1 MNHIVL
7 ILIIVYALAI
17 TAVLAILLKKM
28 NKRAD
33 AKFDYNNVIQKKTS
47 AMLFDLNGY
56 LLSDRDSSNNEHVL
70 SCLHTGDHISAFT
83 QAKDI
88 ETYLNTCIRHK
99 RNVTVKIERSVKD
112 GIVKRIDL
120 IFSPFK
126 SNGEI
131 KGIIV
136 ISQEMYAK
144 DREAELLKKAN
155 DLAEQNT
162 AAQEQISQLD
172 AQRSELELAFKKSS
186 KHHIKLQKAMYR
198 IEQQKQ
204 DLENALSIIN
214 EQKSELERVNAE
226 IKKSNQMKEIFL
238 ANTSHEIRTPLNA
251 IIGFTNLLLKM
262 NPDEY
267 QLNYLNNI
275 KNSGNN
281 LLFIINDI
289 LDLSK
294 IEAGKMD
301 LESIGFSV
309 REVVARIVST
319 LGVKRDDKDIN
330 INVDIDSR
338 IPEVVVGDPYR
349 ITQMLTNLVNNSIKF
364 TGFHCLINLVVR
376 LERIV
381 NDDVELVFKV
391 SDNGIGIPKDKR
403 DEIFQSFTQA
413 NKDTTRKYG
422 GTGLGLAITKQL
434 IEMYHGQISVE
445 SEEGNGTTF
454 TFNLILKMADGSTN
468 ADVSS
473 VGAGQTVTTDRRI
486 SILLVEDN
494 EINQQLAAD
503 TIKAWNSN
511 TQIDI
516 ANNGEIA
523 VGKVKN
529 GDYDLI
535 LMDIQMP
542 VMDGNTAAK
551 IIRQLDPPKNQIPI
565 IAMTAHA
572 FREERERCLSNGM
585 NDYVMKPF
593 DSDDLCSKI
602 YKYAVDINHEVK
614 SMYDLADDAGSEE
627 PFNLD
632 ALMKIC
638 GGNIDELERI
648 FGVYAISIPA
658 DLSDLT
664 TACRNKD
671 VDIINMKTHSLKTSF
686 GYLGMTTAVQMV
698 LNLSKLL
705 ADNPDDATLPITHIT
720 DEWERTIP
728 LIKEYIKQLQAGT
741 AS

>member
-1 MNHIVL
+1 MNHIAF

-17 TAVLAILLKKM
+17 TAVFVILLKKM
-28 NKRAD
+28 HKRAD
-33 AKFDYNNVIQKKTS
+33 VKFDYNNVIQKKTS

-83 QAKDI
+83 RAKDI

-162 AAQEQISQLD
+162 AAQEQITQLD

-301 LESIGFSV
+301 LESTGFDV
-309 REVVARIVST
+309 RDMVSKIVST
-319 LGVKRDDKDIN
+319 LSVKRDDKDIN
-330 INVDIDSR
+330 INVDIDAR
-338 IPEVVVGDPYR
+338 VPEVVVGDPYR
-349 ITQMLTNLVNNSIKF
+349 ITQVLTNLVNNSIKF
-364 TGFHCLINLVVR
+364 TGAYCQIDIVVR

-391 SDNGIGIPKDKR
+391 SDNGIGIPKDKCE
-403 DEIFQSFTQA
+403 EIFQSFTQA

-422 GTGLGLAITKQL
+422 GTGLGLSITKQL
-434 IEMYHGQISVE
+434 VEMYHGHISVE
-445 SEEGNGTTF
+445 SEEGKGSTF
-454 TFNLILKMADGSTN
+454 TFNLILKMADSTESAN
-468 ADVSS
+468 
-473 VGAGQTVTTDRRI
+473 VTPSAAEPVATDRRI

-494 EINQQLAAD
+494 EINQQLATD

-516 ANNGEIA
+516 AGNGQIA
-523 VGKVKN
+523 VEKVKSN
-529 GDYDLI
+529 DYDLI

-542 VMDGNTAAK
+542 VMDGNAAAK

-572 FREERERCLSNGM
+572 FKEERERCFSNGM

-602 YKYAVDINHEVK
+602 YKYAVDIRHEVK
-614 SMYDLADDAGSEE
+614 PVADEADAVSDE

-638 GGNIDELERI
+638 GGKTEELSRI
-648 FGVYAISIPA
+648 VGVYAISIPA
-658 DLSDLT
+658 DLSDLA

-671 VDIINMKTHSLKTSF
+671 VDTINMKTHSLKTSF

-705 ADNPDDATLPITHIT
+705 AENPDGTILPITHIM
-720 DEWERTIP
+720 DEWERTAP
-728 LIKEYIKQLQAGT
+728 LIKEYVRQLQA
-741 AS
+741 

>member
-1 MNHIVL
+1 MNHIAF
-7 ILIIVYALAI
+7 ILIIVYALVI
-17 TAVLAILLKKM
+17 TVVHAILLKKM
-28 NKRAD
+28 YKRAD

-47 AMLFDLNGY
+47 AMLFDLNGI
-56 LLSDRDSSNNEHVL
+56 LISDRDSSNNEHVL
-70 SCLHTGDHISAFT
+70 SSLHTGDHISAFKP
-83 QAKDI
+83 AKDI

-131 KGIIV
+131 KGIIA

-162 AAQEQISQLD
+162 AAQEQITQLD

-301 LESIGFSV
+301 LESTGFDV
-309 REVVARIVST
+309 RDMVSKIVST
-319 LGVKRDDKDIN
+319 LSVKRDDKDIN
-330 INVDIDSR
+330 INVDIDAR
-338 IPEVVVGDPYR
+338 VPEVVVGDPYR
-349 ITQMLTNLVNNSIKF
+349 ITQVLTNLVNNSIKF
-364 TGFHCLINLVVR
+364 TGAYCQIDIVVR

-391 SDNGIGIPKDKR
+391 SDNGIGIPKDKQN
-403 DEIFQSFTQA
+403 EIFQSFTQA

-422 GTGLGLAITKQL
+422 GTGLGLSITKQL
-434 IEMYHGQISVE
+434 VEMYHGHISVE
-445 SEEGNGTTF
+445 SEEGKGSTF
-454 TFNLILKMADGSTN
+454 TFNLILKMADSTES
-468 ADVSS
+468 AK
-473 VGAGQTVTTDRRI
+473 VTPSAATPVATDRSI

-494 EINQQLAAD
+494 EINQQLATD

-516 ANNGEIA
+516 AGNGQIA
-523 VGKVKN
+523 VDKVKS

-572 FREERERCLSNGM
+572 FKEERERCFSNGM

-602 YKYAVDINHEVK
+602 YKYAVDMRHEVK
-614 SMYDLADDAGSEE
+614 PVADEVDESVSDE

-638 GGNIDELERI
+638 GGKTEELSRI
-648 FGVYAISIPA
+648 VGVYAISIPS
-658 DLSDLT
+658 DLSDLA

-671 VDIINMKTHSLKTSF
+671 IDTINMKTHSLKTSF
-686 GYLGMTTAVQMV
+686 GYLGMSTAVKMIV
-698 LNLSKLL
+698 NLGKLL
-705 ADNPDDATLPITHIT
+705 ADNPDSGVLPITQIA
-720 DEWERTIP
+720 DEWERTAP
-728 LIKEYIKQLQAGT
+728 LIKEYVKQLQNGP
-741 AS
+741 SL

>member
-1 MNHIVL
+1 MNHIAF

-28 NKRAD
+28 HKRAD

-47 AMLFDLNGY
+47 AMLFDLNGI
-56 LLSDRDSSNNEHVL
+56 LISDRDSSNNEHVL
-70 SCLHTGDHISAFT
+70 SSLHTGDHISALKP
-83 QAKDI
+83 AKDI

-131 KGIIV
+131 KGIIA

-162 AAQEQISQLD
+162 AAQEQITQLD

-301 LESIGFSV
+301 LESTGFDV
-309 REVVARIVST
+309 RDMVSKIVST
-319 LGVKRDDKDIN
+319 LSVKRDDKDIN
-330 INVDIDSR
+330 INVDIDAR
-338 IPEVVVGDPYR
+338 VPEVVVGDPYR
-349 ITQMLTNLVNNSIKF
+349 ITQVLTNLVNNSIKF
-364 TGFHCLINLVVR
+364 TGAYCQIDIVVR

-391 SDNGIGIPKDKR
+391 SDNGIGIPKDKQN
-403 DEIFQSFTQA
+403 EIFQSFTQA

-422 GTGLGLAITKQL
+422 GTGLGLSITKQL
-434 IEMYHGQISVE
+434 VEMYHGHISVE
-445 SEEGNGTTF
+445 SEEGKGSTF
-454 TFNLILKMADGSTN
+454 TFNLILKMADSTES
-468 ADVSS
+468 AK
-473 VGAGQTVTTDRRI
+473 VTPSAATPVATDRSI

-494 EINQQLAAD
+494 EINQQLATD

-516 ANNGEIA
+516 AGNGQIA
-523 VGKVKN
+523 VDKVKS

-572 FREERERCLSNGM
+572 FKEERERCFSNGM

-602 YKYAVDINHEVK
+602 YKYAVDMRHEVK
-614 SMYDLADDAGSEE
+614 PVADEVDESVSDE

-638 GGNIDELERI
+638 GGKTEELSRI
-648 FGVYAISIPA
+648 VGVYAISIP
-658 DLSDLT
+658 SDLFDLA

-671 VDIINMKTHSLKTSF
+671 IDTINMKTHSLKTSF
-686 GYLGMTTAVQMV
+686 GYLGMSTAVKMIV
-698 LNLSKLL
+698 NLGKLL
-705 ADNPDDATLPITHIT
+705 ADNPDTGVLPITQIA
-720 DEWERTIP
+720 DEWERTAP
-728 LIKEYIKQLQAGT
+728 LIKEYVKQLQTGP
-741 AS
+741 SL

>member
-1 MNHIVL
+1 MNHIAF

-28 NKRAD
+28 RKRAD
-33 AKFDYNNVIQKKTS
+33 VKFDYNNVIQKKTS

-83 QAKDI
+83 RAKDI

-162 AAQEQISQLD
+162 AAQEQITQLD

-301 LESIGFSV
+301 LESTGFDV
-309 REVVARIVST
+309 RDMVSKIVST
-319 LGVKRDDKDIN
+319 LSVKRDDKDIN
-330 INVDIDSR
+330 INVDIDAR
-338 IPEVVVGDPYR
+338 VPEVVVGDPYR
-349 ITQMLTNLVNNSIKF
+349 ITQVLTNLVNNSIKF
-364 TGFHCLINLVVR
+364 TGAYCQIDIVVR

-391 SDNGIGIPKDKR
+391 SDNGIGIPKDKCE
-403 DEIFQSFTQA
+403 EIFQSFTQA

-422 GTGLGLAITKQL
+422 GTGLGLSITKQL
-434 IEMYHGQISVE
+434 VEMYHGHISVE
-445 SEEGNGTTF
+445 SEEGKGSTF
-454 TFNLILKMADGSTN
+454 TFNLILKMADSTESAN
-468 ADVSS
+468 
-473 VGAGQTVTTDRRI
+473 VTPSAAEPVATDRRI

-494 EINQQLAAD
+494 EINQQLATD

-516 ANNGEIA
+516 AGNGQIA
-523 VGKVKN
+523 VEKVKN
-529 GDYDLI
+529 NDYGLI

-542 VMDGNTAAK
+542 VMDGNAAAK

-572 FREERERCLSNGM
+572 FKEERERCFSNGM

-602 YKYAVDINHEVK
+602 YKYAVDMRHEVK
-614 SMYDLADDAGSEE
+614 PVADEADAVSDE

-638 GGNIDELERI
+638 GGKTEELSRI
-648 FGVYAISIPA
+648 VGVYAISIPA
-658 DLSDLT
+658 DLSDLA

-671 VDIINMKTHSLKTSF
+671 VDTINMKTHSLKTSF

-705 ADNPDDATLPITHIT
+705 AENPDGTILPITHIM
-720 DEWERTIP
+720 DEWERTAP
-728 LIKEYIKQLQAGT
+728 LIKEYVRQLQA
-741 AS
+741 

>member
-1 MNHIVL
+1 MNHIAF

-28 NKRAD
+28 YKRAD

-47 AMLFDLNGY
+47 AMLFDLNGI
-56 LLSDRDSSNNEHVL
+56 LISDRDSSNNEHVL
-70 SCLHTGDHISAFT
+70 SCLHTGDHISAFKP
-83 QAKDI
+83 AKDI

-131 KGIIV
+131 KGIIA

-144 DREAELLKKAN
+144 DREAELLKKAT

-301 LESIGFSV
+301 LESTGFDV
-309 REVVARIVST
+309 RDMVSKIVST
-319 LGVKRDDKDIN
+319 LSVKRDDKDIN
-330 INVDIDSR
+330 INVDIDAR
-338 IPEVVVGDPYR
+338 VPEVVVGDPYR
-349 ITQMLTNLVNNSIKF
+349 ITQVLTNLVNNSIKF
-364 TGFHCLINLVVR
+364 TGAYCQIDIVVR

-391 SDNGIGIPKDKR
+391 SDNGIGIPKDKQN
-403 DEIFQSFTQA
+403 EIFQSFTQA

-422 GTGLGLAITKQL
+422 GTGLGLSITKQL
-434 IEMYHGQISVE
+434 VEMYHGHISVE
-445 SEEGNGTTF
+445 SEEGKGSTF
-454 TFNLILKMADGSTN
+454 TFNLILKMADSTES
-468 ADVSS
+468 AK
-473 VGAGQTVTTDRRI
+473 VTPSAATPVATDRSI

-494 EINQQLAAD
+494 EINQQLATD

-516 ANNGEIA
+516 AGNGQIA
-523 VGKVKN
+523 VDKVKS

-572 FREERERCLSNGM
+572 FKEERERCFSNGM

-602 YKYAVDINHEVK
+602 YKYAVDMRHEVK
-614 SMYDLADDAGSEE
+614 PVADEADEAVSDE

-638 GGNIDELERI
+638 GGKTEELSRI
-648 FGVYAISIPA
+648 VGVYAISIPS
-658 DLSDLT
+658 DLSDLA

-671 VDIINMKTHSLKTSF
+671 IDTINMKTHSLKTSF
-686 GYLGMTTAVQMV
+686 GYLGMSTAVKMIV
-698 LNLSKLL
+698 NLGKLL
-705 ADNPDDATLPITHIT
+705 ADNPDSGVLPITQIA
-720 DEWERTIP
+720 DEWERTAP
-728 LIKEYIKQLQAGT
+728 LIKEYVKQLQTGP
-741 AS
+741 SL

>member
-1 MNHIVL
+1 MNHIAF

-28 NKRAD
+28 HKRAD

-47 AMLFDLNGY
+47 AMLFDLNGI
-56 LLSDRDSSNNEHVL
+56 LISDRDSSNNEHVL
-70 SCLHTGDHISAFT
+70 SCLHTGDHISAFKP
-83 QAKDI
+83 AKDI

-301 LESIGFSV
+301 LESTGFDV
-309 REVVARIVST
+309 RDMVSKIVST
-319 LGVKRDDKDIN
+319 LSVKRDDKDIN
-330 INVDIDSR
+330 INVDIDAR
-338 IPEVVVGDPYR
+338 VPEVVVGDPYR
-349 ITQMLTNLVNNSIKF
+349 ITQVLTNLVNNSIKF
-364 TGFHCLINLVVR
+364 TGAYCQIDIVVR

-391 SDNGIGIPKDKR
+391 SDNGIGIPKDKQN
-403 DEIFQSFTQA
+403 EIFQSFTQA

-422 GTGLGLAITKQL
+422 GTGLGLSITKQL
-434 IEMYHGQISVE
+434 VEMYHGHISVE
-445 SEEGNGTTF
+445 SEDGKGSTF
-454 TFNLILKMADGSTN
+454 TFNLILKMTDSTES
-468 ADVSS
+468 AK
-473 VGAGQTVTTDRRI
+473 VTPSAATPVATDRCI

-494 EINQQLAAD
+494 EINQQLATD

-516 ANNGEIA
+516 AGNGQIA
-523 VGKVKN
+523 VDKVKN

-572 FREERERCLSNGM
+572 FKEERERCFSNGM

-602 YKYAVDINHEVK
+602 YKYAVDMRHEVK
-614 SMYDLADDAGSEE
+614 PGADEADEAVSDE

-638 GGNIDELERI
+638 GGKTEELSRI
-648 FGVYAISIPA
+648 VGVYAISIPS
-658 DLSDLT
+658 DLSDLA

-671 VDIINMKTHSLKTSF
+671 IDTINMKTHSLKTSF
-686 GYLGMTTAVQMV
+686 GYLGMSTAVKMIV
-698 LNLSKLL
+698 NLGKLL
-705 ADNPDDATLPITHIT
+705 ADNPDSGVLPITQIA
-720 DEWERTIP
+720 DEWERTAP
-728 LIKEYIKQLQAGT
+728 LIKEYVKQLQNGP
-741 AS
+741 SL

>member
-1 MNHIVL
+1 MNHIAF

-28 NKRAD
+28 HKRAD

-47 AMLFDLNGY
+47 AMLFDLNGI
-56 LLSDRDSSNNEHVL
+56 LISDRDSSNNEHVL
-70 SCLHTGDHISAFT
+70 SSLHTGDHISALKP
-83 QAKDI
+83 AKDI

-131 KGIIV
+131 KGIIA

-162 AAQEQISQLD
+162 AAQEQITQLD

-301 LESIGFSV
+301 LESTGFDV
-309 REVVARIVST
+309 RDMVSKIVST
-319 LGVKRDDKDIN
+319 LSVKRDDKDIN
-330 INVDIDSR
+330 INVDIDAR
-338 IPEVVVGDPYR
+338 VPEVVVGDPYR
-349 ITQMLTNLVNNSIKF
+349 ITQVLTNLVNNSIKF
-364 TGFHCLINLVVR
+364 TGAYCQIDIVVR

-391 SDNGIGIPKDKR
+391 SDNGIGIPKDKQN
-403 DEIFQSFTQA
+403 EIFQSFTQA

-422 GTGLGLAITKQL
+422 GTGLGLSITKQL
-434 IEMYHGQISVE
+434 VEMYHGHISVE
-445 SEEGNGTTF
+445 SEEGKGSTF
-454 TFNLILKMADGSTN
+454 TFNLILKMADSTES
-468 ADVSS
+468 AK
-473 VGAGQTVTTDRRI
+473 VTPSAATPVATDRSI

-494 EINQQLAAD
+494 EINQQLATD

-516 ANNGEIA
+516 AGNGQIA
-523 VGKVKN
+523 VDKVKS

-572 FREERERCLSNGM
+572 FKEERERCFSNGM

-602 YKYAVDINHEVK
+602 YKYAVDMRHEVK
-614 SMYDLADDAGSEE
+614 PVADEADEAVSDE

-638 GGNIDELERI
+638 GGKIEELSRI
-648 FGVYAISIPA
+648 VGVYAISIPS
-658 DLSDLT
+658 DLSDLA

-671 VDIINMKTHSLKTSF
+671 IDTINMKTHSLKTSF
-686 GYLGMTTAVQMV
+686 GYLGMSTAVKMIV
-698 LNLSKLL
+698 NLGKLL
-705 ADNPDDATLPITHIT
+705 ADNPESGVLPITQIA
-720 DEWERTIP
+720 DEWERTAP
-728 LIKEYIKQLQAGT
+728 LIKEYVKQLQNGP
-741 AS
+741 SL